1 MANCCEMWI
10 PHSHVPYNDY
20 WNQED
25 KKAMRVAMKLNDFEG
40 LPKECKA
47 CLSSSTSH
55 SKFYE
60 ERTEFHETAKL
71 VLEEMHEDGF
81 IEQPRITFLAI
92 GTSNKCSMACR
103 MCTPNVS
110 SKKWDLLKK
119 LDLCQDS
126 GRIKSADIKEWLN
139 VIENNLGTLREVTIH
154 GGDPAIS
161 DGVYE
166 ILEAL
171 KPIADTCR
179 INFLSNGEFCEFPNG
194 KNIFEV
200 LSGFNIVRVVFSLDS
215 FPEVNDY
222 IRMFGKTSRCLKH
235 MKMAYEILPSEH
247 KINVHAT
254 LTNYSAV
261 YFREYLDFITTELSF
276 VNWFTVNNTINPSYY
291 APHNLPDE
299 IKAEV
304 FKKLMTFK
312 SDRQDVMEMKKQVLK
327 SLTSSKCDYTEFNK
341 ALWID
346 RKSDEVSRGF
356 EMLKIFP
363 MFEPYIIQTPQTYT
377 KEDVWQ

>member
-110 SKKWDLLKK
+110 S
-119 LDLCQDS
+119 
-126 GRIKSADIKEWLN
+126 GRL
-139 VIENNLGTLREVTIH
+139 
-154 GGDPAIS
+154 
-161 DGVYE
+161 
-166 ILEAL
+166 
-171 KPIADTCR
+171 
-179 INFLSNGEFCEFPNG
+179 
-194 KNIFEV
+194 
-200 LSGFNIVRVVFSLDS
+200 
-215 FPEVNDY
+215 
-222 IRMFGKTSRCLKH
+222 
-235 MKMAYEILPSEH
+235 
-247 KINVHAT
+247 
-254 LTNYSAV
+254 
-261 YFREYLDFITTELSF
+261 
-276 VNWFTVNNTINPSYY
+276 
-291 APHNLPDE
+291 
-299 IKAEV
+299 
-304 FKKLMTFK
+304 
-312 SDRQDVMEMKKQVLK
+312 
-327 SLTSSKCDYTEFNK
+327 
-341 ALWID
+341 
-346 RKSDEVSRGF
+346 
-356 EMLKIFP
+356 
-363 MFEPYIIQTPQTYT
+363 
-377 KEDVWQ
+377 